1 MKQRMTHTRSQ
12 LVIHHSPGALKP
24 YIIQREHRD
33 EAGTLRQT
41 DKLMYLRFD
50 SLPQAQ
56 RALADLQA
64 QEAAR

>member
-1 MKQRMTHTRSQ
+1 MMHIRTQ
-12 LVIHHSPGALKP
+12 LVIHHSPHSLKP

-33 EAGTLRQT
+33 ESGTLYQT

-50 SLPQAQ
+50 SLTQAQ

-64 QEAAR
+64 QEALR

>member
-1 MKQRMTHTRSQ
+1 MNTQTQ
-12 LVIHHSPGALKP
+12 WVIHHSPLSLRP

-33 EAGTLRQT
+33 EAGTLYQT

-64 QEAAR
+64 QEATA